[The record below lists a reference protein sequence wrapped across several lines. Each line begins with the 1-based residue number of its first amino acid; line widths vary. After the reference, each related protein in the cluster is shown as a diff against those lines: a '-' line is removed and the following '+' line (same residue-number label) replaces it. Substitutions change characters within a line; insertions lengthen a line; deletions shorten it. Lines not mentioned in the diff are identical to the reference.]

1 MNAVS
6 MSLTYKSITAPSLVL
21 FPKKIENLTSKYP
34 ETLKCEL
41 IVIIVSNNIE
51 LHQRPFLP

>member
-1 MNAVS
+1 
-6 MSLTYKSITAPSLVL
+6 MSLTYKSITAPWLVL

-41 IVIIVSNNIE
+41 IVSNIIE